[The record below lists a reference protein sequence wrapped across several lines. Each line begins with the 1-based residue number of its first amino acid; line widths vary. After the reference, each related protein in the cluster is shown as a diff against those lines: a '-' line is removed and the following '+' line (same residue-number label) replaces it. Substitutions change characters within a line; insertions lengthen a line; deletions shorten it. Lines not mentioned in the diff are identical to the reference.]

1 MSEDIFDAIIVG
13 AGLAG
18 SVAALVLAREG
29 AQVLVIER
37 GNSAGAK
44 NVTGGRIYAH
54 SLERIIPGFAQQ
66 APVERVITHEKLSF
80 MTDRGAMTVDY
91 LNAESASPAE
101 VSYSVLRSRFDGWL
115 MDQAEAAGAQLIAGI
130 RVDNVV
136 QRDGKVVGV
145 EADGEI
151 IEGNVVIL
159 ADGVNSLLA
168 EKLGMA
174 KRVDAAHVAVGVKEL
189 IELPKAVIEDRFQ
202 LQGNEG
208 AACLFAGSP
217 TDGLMGGG
225 FLYTNESTLSLG
237 LVCGLHHLQ
246 EAKKSVPQMLEDFKQ
261 HPAVAPLIAGGKL
274 VEYAAHVV
282 PEAGMNMQPELV
294 GDGVLIAG
302 DAAGMCLNLG
312 FTIRG
317 MDLAVAAGE
326 AAAKAVLSARLRN
339 DFSRQGL
346 ATYRQYLEDGPL
358 RDMRMY
364 QRLPALLDNPRM
376 FTRYPEMAVGI
387 ARDLFTVD
395 GSAPVPL
402 RMKILRH
409 AKNVGFINL
418 MKDGLKGVTAL

>member
-29 AQVLVIER
+29 ADVLVIER
-37 GNSAGAK
+37 GNAAGAK

-54 SLERIIPGFAQQ
+54 SLERIIPGFAET
-66 APVERVITHEKLSF
+66 APVERRITHEKLAF
-80 MTDRGAMTVDY
+80 MTEKGAMTMDY
-91 LNAESASPAE
+91 LNADEASASQ
-101 VSYSVLRSRFDGWL
+101 VSYSVLRSKFDAWL
-115 MDQAEAAGAQLIAGI
+115 MAQAEEAGAQLITGI

-145 EADGEI
+145 EADGDILEA
-151 IEGNVVIL
+151 NVVIL

-174 KRVDAAHVAVGVKEL
+174 KRVDAANVAVGVKEL
-189 IELPKAVIEDRFQ
+189 IELPKSVIEDRFQ

-225 FLYTNESTLSLG
+225 FLYTNEDTLSLG
-237 LVCGLHHLQ
+237 LVCGLHHLKD
-246 EAKKSVPQMLEDFKQ
+246 AKKSVPQMLEDFKQ
-261 HPAVAPLIAGGKL
+261 HPAVAPLIAGGKM
-274 VEYAAHVV
+274 VEYSAHVV
-282 PEAGMNMQPELV
+282 PEAGMNMQPELI

-302 DAAGMCLNLG
+302 DAAGMCMNLG

-326 AAAKAVLSARLRN
+326 AAAKAVLYAKQNN
-339 DFSRQGL
+339 DFSRNGL
-346 ATYRQYLEDGPL
+346 ASYRQHLDNGPM

-364 QRLPALLDNPRM
+364 QRLPAFLDNPRI
-376 FTRYPEMAVGI
+376 FTRYPEMVVGV
-387 ARDLFTVD
+387 ARDLFTID
-395 GSAPVPL
+395 GSAPVPM
-402 RMKILRH
+402 RKKILQH
-409 AKNVGFINL
+409 AKKVGFINL
-418 MKDGLKGVTAL
+418 MKDGIKGVTVL

>member
-29 AQVLVIER
+29 ADVLVIER

-54 SLERIIPGFAQQ
+54 SLERIIPGFAET
-66 APVERVITHEKLSF
+66 APVERRITHEKLAF
-80 MTDRGAMTVDY
+80 MTEKGAMTMDY
-91 LNAESASPAE
+91 LNADEASASQ
-101 VSYSVLRSRFDGWL
+101 VSYSVLRSKFDAWL
-115 MDQAEAAGAQLIAGI
+115 MAQAEEAGAQLITGI

-145 EADGEI
+145 EADGDILEAK
-151 IEGNVVIL
+151 VVIL

-174 KRVDAAHVAVGVKEL
+174 KRVDAANVAVGVKEL
-189 IELPKAVIEDRFQ
+189 IELPKSVIEDRFQ

-225 FLYTNESTLSLG
+225 FLYTNEDTLSLG
-237 LVCGLHHLQ
+237 LVCGLHHLKD
-246 EAKKSVPQMLEDFKQ
+246 ARKSVPQMLEDFKQ
-261 HPAVAPLIAGGKL
+261 HPAVAPLIAGGKM
-274 VEYAAHVV
+274 VEYSAHVV
-282 PEAGMNMQPELV
+282 PEAGMNMQPELI

-302 DAAGMCLNLG
+302 DAAGMCMNLG

-326 AAAKAVLSARLRN
+326 AAAKAVLSAKQNN
-339 DFSRQGL
+339 DFSRNGL
-346 ATYRQYLEDGPL
+346 ASYRQHLDNGPM

-364 QRLPALLDNPRM
+364 QRLPAFLDNPRM
-376 FTRYPEMAVGI
+376 FTRYPEMVVGV
-387 ARDLFTVD
+387 ARDLFTID
-395 GSAPVPL
+395 GSAPVPM
-402 RMKILRH
+402 RKKILQH
-409 AKNVGFINL
+409 AKKVGFINL
-418 MKDGLKGVTAL
+418 MKDGIKGVTVL

>member
-29 AQVLVIER
+29 ADVLVIER
-37 GNSAGAK
+37 GNAAGAK

-54 SLERIIPGFAQQ
+54 SLERIIPGFAKT
-66 APVERVITHEKLSF
+66 APVERRITHEKLAF
-80 MTDRGAMTVDY
+80 MTEKGAMTMDY
-91 LNAESASPAE
+91 LNADEASASQ
-101 VSYSVLRSRFDGWL
+101 VSYSVLRSKFDAWL
-115 MDQAEAAGAQLIAGI
+115 MAQAEEAGAQLITGI

-145 EADGEI
+145 EADGDILEA
-151 IEGNVVIL
+151 NVVIL

-174 KRVDAAHVAVGVKEL
+174 KRVDAANVAVGVKEL
-189 IELPKAVIEDRFQ
+189 IELPKSVIEDRFQ

-225 FLYTNESTLSLG
+225 FLYTNEDTLSLG
-237 LVCGLHHLQ
+237 LVCGLHHLKD
-246 EAKKSVPQMLEDFKQ
+246 AKKSVPQMLEDFKQ
-261 HPAVAPLIAGGKL
+261 HPAVAPLIAGGKM
-274 VEYAAHVV
+274 VEYSAHVV
-282 PEAGMNMQPELV
+282 PEAGMNMQPELI

-302 DAAGMCLNLG
+302 DAAGMCMNLG

-326 AAAKAVLSARLRN
+326 AAAKAVLSAKHNN
-339 DFSRQGL
+339 DFSRNGL
-346 ATYRQYLEDGPL
+346 ASYRQHLDNGPM

-364 QRLPALLDNPRM
+364 QRLPAFLDNPRM
-376 FTRYPEMAVGI
+376 FTRYPEMVVGV
-387 ARDLFTVD
+387 ARDLFTID
-395 GSAPVPL
+395 GSAPVPM
-402 RMKILRH
+402 RKKILQH
-409 AKNVGFINL
+409 AKKVGFINL
-418 MKDGLKGVTAL
+418 MKDGIKGVTVL

>member
-44 NVTGGRIYAH
+44 NVTGGRLYAH
-54 SLERIIPGFAQQ
+54 SLERIIPGFADQ
-66 APVERVITHEKLSF
+66 APIERMITHEKLAF
-80 MTDRGAMTVDY
+80 MTDKGAMTMDY
-91 LNAESASPAE
+91 CNGEDAASSQ
-101 VSYSVLRSRFDGWL
+101 VSYSVLRSKFDAWL
-115 MDQAEAAGAQLIAGI
+115 MEQAEEAGAQLITGI

-145 EADGEI
+145 EADGDILEAK
-151 IEGNVVIL
+151 VVIL

-174 KRVDAAHVAVGVKEL
+174 KRVEASHVAVGVKEL
-189 IELPKAVIEDRFQ
+189 IELPKSVIEDRFQ

-208 AACLFAGSP
+208 AACLFAGAP

-225 FLYTNESTLSLG
+225 FLYTNETTLSLG
-237 LVCGLHHLQ
+237 LVCGLHHLKD
-246 EAKKSVPQMLEDFKQ
+246 AKKSVPQMLEDFKQ

-302 DAAGMCLNLG
+302 DAAGMCMNLG

-317 MDLAVAAGE
+317 MDLAISAGE
-326 AAAKAVLSARLRN
+326 AAAKTVLSAMKRD
-339 DFSRQGL
+339 DFSKQSLGNTVSIWTKVRCAICACIRNYRL
-346 ATYRQYLEDGPL
+346 FLIIPACLPPIPKWRSISRATCSPWMAPL
-358 RDMRMY
+358 RCPCVKKSCAMR
-364 QRLPALLDNPRM
+364 RKWASS
-376 FTRYPEMAVGI
+376 T
-387 ARDLFTVD
+387 
-395 GSAPVPL
+395 
-402 RMKILRH
+402 
-409 AKNVGFINL
+409 
-418 MKDGLKGVTAL
+418 

>member
-274 VEYAAHVV
+274 VEYAAHAV

-402 RMKILRH
+402 RKKILRH

>member
-29 AQVLVIER
+29 ADVLVIER

-54 SLERIIPGFAQQ
+54 SLERIIPGFAEI
-66 APVERVITHEKLSF
+66 APVERRITHEKLAF
-80 MTDRGAMTVDY
+80 MTEKGAMTMDY
-91 LNAESASPAE
+91 LNGEEAGASQ
-101 VSYSVLRSRFDGWL
+101 VSYSVLRSKFDAWL
-115 MDQAEAAGAQLIAGI
+115 MAQAEEAGAQLITGI

-145 EADGEI
+145 EADGDILEAK
-151 IEGNVVIL
+151 VVIL

-174 KRVDAAHVAVGVKEL
+174 KRVDAANVAVGVKEL
-189 IELPKAVIEDRFQ
+189 IELPKSVIEDRFQ

-225 FLYTNESTLSLG
+225 FLYTNEDTLSLG
-237 LVCGLHHLQ
+237 LVCGLHHLKD
-246 EAKKSVPQMLEDFKQ
+246 AKKSVPQMLEDFKQ
-261 HPAVAPLIAGGKL
+261 HPAVAPLIAGGKM
-274 VEYAAHVV
+274 VEYSAHVV
-282 PEAGMNMQPELV
+282 PEAGMDMQPELI

-302 DAAGMCLNLG
+302 DAAGMCMNLG

-326 AAAKAVLSARLRN
+326 AAAKAVLSAKQNN
-339 DFSRQGL
+339 DFSRNGL
-346 ATYRQYLEDGPL
+346 ASYRQHLDNGPM

-364 QRLPALLDNPRM
+364 QRLPAFLDNPRM
-376 FTRYPEMAVGI
+376 FTRYPEMVVGV

-395 GSAPVPL
+395 GSAPVPM
-402 RMKILRH
+402 RKKILQH
-409 AKNVGFINL
+409 AKKVGFINL
-418 MKDGLKGVTAL
+418 MKDGIKGVTVL

>member
-29 AQVLVIER
+29 ADVLVIER
-37 GNSAGAK
+37 GNAAGAK

-54 SLERIIPGFAQQ
+54 SLERIIPGFADT
-66 APVERVITHEKLSF
+66 APVERRITHEKLAF
-80 MTDRGAMTVDY
+80 MTEKGAMTMDY
-91 LNAESASPAE
+91 LNADEASASQ
-101 VSYSVLRSRFDGWL
+101 VSYSVLRSKFDAWL
-115 MDQAEAAGAQLIAGI
+115 MAQAEEAGAQLITGI

-145 EADGEI
+145 EADGDILEA
-151 IEGNVVIL
+151 NVVIL

-174 KRVDAAHVAVGVKEL
+174 KRVDAANVAVGVKEL
-189 IELPKAVIEDRFQ
+189 IELPKSVIEDRFQ

-225 FLYTNESTLSLG
+225 FLYTNEDTLSLG
-237 LVCGLHHLQ
+237 LVCGLHHLKD
-246 EAKKSVPQMLEDFKQ
+246 AKKSVPQMLEDFKQ
-261 HPAVAPLIAGGKL
+261 HPAVAPLIAGGKM
-274 VEYAAHVV
+274 VEYSAHVV
-282 PEAGMNMQPELV
+282 PEAGMNMQPELI

-302 DAAGMCLNLG
+302 DAAGMCMNLG

-326 AAAKAVLSARLRN
+326 AAAKAVLSAKHNN
-339 DFSRQGL
+339 DFSRNGL
-346 ATYRQYLEDGPL
+346 ASYRQHLDNGPM

-364 QRLPALLDNPRM
+364 QRLPAFLDNPRM
-376 FTRYPEMAVGI
+376 FTRYPEMVVGV
-387 ARDLFTVD
+387 ARDLFTID
-395 GSAPVPL
+395 GSAPVPM
-402 RMKILRH
+402 RKKILQH
-409 AKNVGFINL
+409 AKKVGFINL
-418 MKDGLKGVTAL
+418 MKDGIKGVTVL

>member
-29 AQVLVIER
+29 ADVLVIER
-37 GNSAGAK
+37 GNAAGAK

-54 SLERIIPGFAQQ
+54 SLERIIPGFAET
-66 APVERVITHEKLSF
+66 APVERRITHEKLAF
-80 MTDRGAMTVDY
+80 MTETGAMTMDY
-91 LNAESASPAE
+91 LNADEASASQ
-101 VSYSVLRSRFDGWL
+101 VSYSVLRSKFDAWL
-115 MDQAEAAGAQLIAGI
+115 MAQAEEAGAQLITGI

-145 EADGEI
+145 EADGDILEA
-151 IEGNVVIL
+151 NVVIL

-174 KRVDAAHVAVGVKEL
+174 KRVDAANVAVGVKEL
-189 IELPKAVIEDRFQ
+189 IELPKSVIEDRFQ

-225 FLYTNESTLSLG
+225 FLYTNEDTLSLG
-237 LVCGLHHLQ
+237 LVCGLHHLKD
-246 EAKKSVPQMLEDFKQ
+246 AKKSVPQMLEDFKQ
-261 HPAVAPLIAGGKL
+261 HPAVAPLIAGGKM
-274 VEYAAHVV
+274 VEYSAHVV
-282 PEAGMNMQPELV
+282 PEAGMNMQPELI

-302 DAAGMCLNLG
+302 DAAGMCMNLG

-326 AAAKAVLSARLRN
+326 AAAKAVLSAKQNN
-339 DFSRQGL
+339 DFSRNGL
-346 ATYRQYLEDGPL
+346 ASYRQYLDNGPM

-364 QRLPALLDNPRM
+364 QRLPAFLDNPRM
-376 FTRYPEMAVGI
+376 FTCYPEMVVGV
-387 ARDLFTVD
+387 ARDLFTID
-395 GSAPVPL
+395 GSAPVPM
-402 RMKILRH
+402 RKKILQH
-409 AKNVGFINL
+409 AKKVGFINL
-418 MKDGLKGVTAL
+418 MKDGIKGVTVL